1 MYKMSHAK
9 PPQRFRSS
17 SSWWTKWDGSNDG
30 TFYVLD

>member
-17 SSWWTKWDGSNDG
+17 SS
-30 TFYVLD
+30 